1 MMEGWTAALLSV
13 LFVMNPIG
21 VARAA
26 AWGDRSSP
34 SWRREVAPTV
44 GGAVAALAGLG
55 LLTAPLLDIADLT
68 TPTFRLA
75 ASLVI
80 GVTGTVWMVGPTRPI
95 EELEPHGSPQRVL
108 GLTMLLTPGPVFAA
122 MAANGDGGTAAG
134 LASVV
139 VAGGATLAALVAPR
153 LPDPVALWATRLI
166 GAVTIAI
173 AVGIGINSAR
183 TV

>member
-1 MMEGWTAALLSV
+1 MEGWTAALLSV

-34 SWRREVAPTV
+34 DWRRQVVPTV
-44 GGAVAALAGLG
+44 AGAAAVLAALG
-55 LLTAPLLDIADLT
+55 LLTAPLLDLGDLT

-75 ASLVI
+75 ASVVI

-95 EELEPHGSPQRVL
+95 EDAEPHGGPRRVL
-108 GLTMLLTPGPVFAA
+108 GLTLLLTPGPVFAA
-122 MAANGDGGTAAG
+122 MAANGDGGTVAG
-134 LASVV
+134 LVSVV
-139 VAGGATLAALVAPR
+139 VAGGAMLAALVAPR
-153 LPDPVALWATRLI
+153 LPDPLALWATRLL